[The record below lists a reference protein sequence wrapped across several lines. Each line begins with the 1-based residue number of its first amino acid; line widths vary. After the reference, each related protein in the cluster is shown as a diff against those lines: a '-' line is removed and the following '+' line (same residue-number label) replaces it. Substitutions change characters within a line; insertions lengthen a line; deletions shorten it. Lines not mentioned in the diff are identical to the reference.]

1 MPVDFTFFDPY
12 FPLYMFSRVRARLP
26 AIYQLSRTYASAA
39 AKKKSKIAKYTVVG
53 VAAGSALGVAY
64 HLSQDEEVINTAEGA
79 HLTVPE
85 QAFRPKLGGFKNLP
99 VVSHFLDD
107 SIHEVNTKPRLVVI
121 GSGWGAVSVLEQ
133 LEKDDYNVTLISE
146 NNYFL
151 FTPLLPSATVGTL
164 EMR

>member
-1 MPVDFTFFDPY
+1 MY
-12 FPLYMFSRVRARLP
+12 SRVRARLP
-26 AIYQLSRTYASAA
+26 SIYQHSRSYASSAV
-39 AKKKSKIAKYTVVG
+39 KNKTRIGKYGLVG
-53 VAAGSALGVAY
+53 VAAGSALTVAY
-64 HLSQDEEVINTAEGA
+64 HLSHDEEVINTAEGA
-79 HLTVPE
+79 HLTVPK
-85 QAFRPKLGGFKNLP
+85 QAFRPHLGGFKQLP

-107 SIHEVNTKPRLVVI
+107 SIHEENTKPRLVVI

-133 LEKDDYNVTLISE
+133 LEKDDYNVTVISE